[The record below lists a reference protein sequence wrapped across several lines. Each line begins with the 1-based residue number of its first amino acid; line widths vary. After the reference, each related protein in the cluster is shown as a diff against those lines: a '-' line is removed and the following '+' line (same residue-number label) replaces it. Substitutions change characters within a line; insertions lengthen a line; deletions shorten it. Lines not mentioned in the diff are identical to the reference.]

1 MLLKIIISIAV
12 SYIIGAIPFSFI
24 IGKINGHDVRKEGS
38 CNPGASNV
46 LRVCGKKAGIL
57 AYILDIGKGMIAVND
72 HVAEVLPMVTSDESV
87 DAFMLNLNYY
97 GYSWMNINEIVF
109 KIGDNRYFFT
119 SDQGPINARQEVY
132 SNGMVQEQLM
142 IVFDAN
148 SLSFMQD
155 FIEHRDEEILVR
167 FSGADS
173 VMDFALT
180 KEIKDA
186 TIGLY
191 DRYVM
196 AGGTQPESLQTV
208 TDLHCIKMQVLN
220 REV

>member
-1 MLLKIIISIAV
+1 MKKRIVSLIVLTFLVASVALGAAATSNFDISVFQNVDDIQMQYDAMT
-12 SYIIGAIPFSFI
+12 G
-24 IGKINGHDVRKEGS
+24 E
-38 CNPGASNV
+38 ASIYNKSLFV
-46 LRVCGKKAGIL
+46 
-57 AYILDIGKGMIAVND
+57 DGKGVIAVND
-72 HVAEVLPMVTSDESV
+72 RVAEVLPMVSSDESV

-119 SDQGPINARQEVY
+119 SDQGPINVRQESY
-132 SNGMVQEQLM
+132 SNGIVKEQLL
-142 IVFDAN
+142 IVLDAN
-148 SLSFMQD
+148 SISFMQD

-180 KEIKDA
+180 QEIKDA

>member
-1 MLLKIIISIAV
+1 MATDLQKEFCSLRDTYIEDDIQMQYDAMTGEASIYNKSLFV
-12 SYIIGAIPFSFI
+12 
-24 IGKINGHDVRKEGS
+24 D
-38 CNPGASNV
+38 
-46 LRVCGKKAGIL
+46 
-57 AYILDIGKGMIAVND
+57 GKGVIAVND
-72 HVAEVLPMVTSDESV
+72 RVAEVLPMVSSDESV

-119 SDQGPINARQEVY
+119 PDQGPINVRQESY
-132 SNGMVQEQLM
+132 SNGIVKEQLL
-142 IVFDAN
+142 IVLDAN
-148 SLSFMQD
+148 SISFMQD

>member
-1 MLLKIIISIAV
+1 MKKRIVSLAIATLLAASVTLGAMATSNFDVAV
-12 SYIIGAIPFSFI
+12 FQNVDDIQMQYDAMTGEAFI
-24 IGKINGHDVRKEGS
+24 YNKSLVID
-38 CNPGASNV
+38 
-46 LRVCGKKAGIL
+46 
-57 AYILDIGKGMIAVND
+57 GKGMIAVND
-72 HVAEVLPMVTSDESV
+72 HVAEVLPMVNSDESV

-132 SNGMVQEQLM
+132 SNGMVQEQLV

-167 FSGADS
+167 FSGAS
-173 VMDFALT
+173 GVMDFALT

-186 TIGLY
+186 MIGLY

-196 AGGTQPESLQTV
+196 AGGTQPESLKTA
-208 TDLHCIKMQVLN
+208 TDLHCTRMQVLN
-220 REV
+220 REM

>member
-1 MLLKIIISIAV
+1 MKKRIVSLVVSTFLAASVALGAAATSNFDISVFQNVDDIQMQYDAMT
-12 SYIIGAIPFSFI
+12 GEAFI
-24 IGKINGHDVRKEGS
+24 YNKSLVID
-38 CNPGASNV
+38 
-46 LRVCGKKAGIL
+46 
-57 AYILDIGKGMIAVND
+57 GKGMIAVND
-72 HVAEVLPMVTSDESV
+72 HVAEVLPMVNSDESV

-132 SNGMVQEQLM
+132 SNGMVQEQLI

-155 FIEHRDEEILVR
+155 FIEHRDEEVLVR
-167 FSGADS
+167 FSGLNG

-186 TIGLY
+186 AIGLY

-208 TDLHCIKMQVLN
+208 TDLHCTKMQVLN
-220 REV
+220 REL

>member
-1 MLLKIIISIAV
+1 MKKRIVSLVVSTFLAASVALGAAATSNFDISVFQNVDDIQMQYDAMT
-12 SYIIGAIPFSFI
+12 GEAFI
-24 IGKINGHDVRKEGS
+24 YNKSLVID
-38 CNPGASNV
+38 
-46 LRVCGKKAGIL
+46 
-57 AYILDIGKGMIAVND
+57 GKGMIAVND
-72 HVAEVLPMVTSDESV
+72 HVAEVLPMVNSDESV

-155 FIEHRDEEILVR
+155 FIEHRDEEVLVR
-167 FSGADS
+167 FSGLNG

-186 TIGLY
+186 AIGLY

-208 TDLHCIKMQVLN
+208 TDLHCTKMQVLN
-220 REV
+220 REL

>member
-1 MLLKIIISIAV
+1 MKKRIGSLVVSTFLAASVALGAAATSNFDISVFQNVDDIQMQYDAMT
-12 SYIIGAIPFSFI
+12 GEAFI
-24 IGKINGHDVRKEGS
+24 YNKSLVID
-38 CNPGASNV
+38 
-46 LRVCGKKAGIL
+46 
-57 AYILDIGKGMIAVND
+57 GKGMIAVND
-72 HVAEVLPMVTSDESV
+72 HVAEVLPMVNSDESV

-132 SNGMVQEQLM
+132 SNGMVQEQLV

-167 FSGADS
+167 FSGAS
-173 VMDFALT
+173 GVMDFALT

-186 TIGLY
+186 AIGLY

-196 AGGTQPESLQTV
+196 AGGTQPESLKTA
-208 TDLHCIKMQVLN
+208 TDLHCTKMQVLN
-220 REV
+220 REL

>member
-1 MLLKIIISIAV
+1 MKERIGSLVVSTFLAASVALGAAATSNFDISVFQNVDDIQMQYDAMT
-12 SYIIGAIPFSFI
+12 GEAFI
-24 IGKINGHDVRKEGS
+24 YNKSLVID
-38 CNPGASNV
+38 
-46 LRVCGKKAGIL
+46 
-57 AYILDIGKGMIAVND
+57 GKGMIAVND
-72 HVAEVLPMVTSDESV
+72 HVAEVLPMVNSDESV

-132 SNGMVQEQLM
+132 SNGMVQEQLV

-167 FSGADS
+167 FSGAS
-173 VMDFALT
+173 GVMDFALT

-186 TIGLY
+186 AIGLY

-196 AGGTQPESLQTV
+196 AGGTQPESLKTA
-208 TDLHCIKMQVLN
+208 TDLHCTKMQVLN
-220 REV
+220 REL

>member
-1 MLLKIIISIAV
+1 MKKRIVSLVVSTFLAASVALGAAATSNFDISVFQNVDDIQMQYDAMT
-12 SYIIGAIPFSFI
+12 GEAFI
-24 IGKINGHDVRKEGS
+24 YNKSLVID
-38 CNPGASNV
+38 
-46 LRVCGKKAGIL
+46 
-57 AYILDIGKGMIAVND
+57 GKGMIAVND
-72 HVAEVLPMVTSDESV
+72 HVAEVLPMVNSDESV

-97 GYSWMNINEIVF
+97 GYSWMNSNEIVF

-132 SNGMVQEQLM
+132 SNGMVQEQLI

-155 FIEHRDEEILVR
+155 FIEHRDEEVLVR
-167 FSGADS
+167 FSGLNG

-186 TIGLY
+186 AIGLY

-208 TDLHCIKMQVLN
+208 TDLHCTKMQVLN
-220 REV
+220 REL

>member
-1 MLLKIIISIAV
+1 MKKRIVSLIVLTFLVASVALGAAATSNFDISVFQNADDIQMQYDAMT
-12 SYIIGAIPFSFI
+12 G
-24 IGKINGHDVRKEGS
+24 E
-38 CNPGASNV
+38 ASIYNKSLFV
-46 LRVCGKKAGIL
+46 
-57 AYILDIGKGMIAVND
+57 DGKGVIAVND
-72 HVAEVLPMVTSDESV
+72 RVAEVLPMVSSDESV

-119 SDQGPINARQEVY
+119 SDQGPINVRQESY
-132 SNGMVQEQLM
+132 SNGIVKEQLL
-142 IVFDAN
+142 IVLDAN
-148 SLSFMQD
+148 SISFMQD

>member
-1 MLLKIIISIAV
+1 
-12 SYIIGAIPFSFI
+12 
-24 IGKINGHDVRKEGS
+24 
-38 CNPGASNV
+38 
-46 LRVCGKKAGIL
+46 
-57 AYILDIGKGMIAVND
+57 
-72 HVAEVLPMVTSDESV
+72 
-87 DAFMLNLNYY
+87 MLNLNYY

-119 SDQGPINARQEVY
+119 SDQGPINVRQESY
-132 SNGMVQEQLM
+132 SNGIVKEQLL
-142 IVFDAN
+142 IVLDAN
-148 SLSFMQD
+148 SISFMQD